1 MVKLR
6 PFVGDLIQK
15 DLAFNTRYYLLIN
28 IGKALRKSGLLLSDR
43 EEGLQCLQECYK
55 LSTDLDDDKVVE
67 DQVVALYEIAKA
79 FYSMINFE
87 EVSAV
92 ANQKNIENAFLYAQR
107 CYQLNFKMRGDFN
120 ILCVK
125 LLDLQF
131 KCYKK
136 MNDIDS
142 AIRYLE

>member
-1 MVKLR
+1 
-6 PFVGDLIQK
+6 
-15 DLAFNTRYYLLIN
+15 
-28 IGKALRKSGLLLSDR
+28 
-43 EEGLQCLQECYK
+43 
-55 LSTDLDDDKVVE
+55 
-67 DQVVALYEIAKA
+67 
-79 FYSMINFE
+79 
-87 EVSAV
+87 
-92 ANQKNIENAFLYAQR
+92 
-107 CYQLNFKMRGDFN
+107 MRGDFN